1 MLVLSR
7 KKGESI
13 MIGDQIELV
22 VLEVEGE
29 TVKLGI
35 KAPRNVDVYRKEVYL
50 SIQESN
56 KEATNIAISL
66 KDLNGIVRG
75 RQGNYSDRD

>member
-1 MLVLSR
+1 MLVLTR

-22 VLEVEGE
+22 VLGTEGD

-35 KAPRNVDVYRKEVYL
+35 RAPKHIDIFRKEVYDV
-50 SIQESN
+50 IGESN
-56 KEATNIAISL
+56 RQAAKPVGWT
-66 KDLNGIVRG
+66 DLRLLTK
-75 RQGNYSDRD
+75 SDDK

>member
-29 TVKLGI
+29 TIKLGI
-35 KAPRNVDVYRKEVYL
+35 KAPRNVEVYRKEVYL
-50 SIQESN
+50 TIQESN
-56 KEATNIAISL
+56 REASNIGISL
-66 KDLNGIVRG
+66 KDLNGIVKG
-75 RQGNYSDRD
+75 RQ